1 MKVTLIEYTGKGRSP
16 RAAAELMV
24 FTKSTRL
31 KMNPGL
37 LQNIKAMTDDEIN
50 AELDYMAKTIPSSW
64 EMVDYTFLIEGVTRA
79 FTHQFVRTRNG
90 SYAQQTMRILDV
102 AGFSW
107 STGPSIEV
115 NPDRKAIYDQH
126 MIDTN
131 RVYQELI
138 AAGASIEDARGV
150 LPTNINTNI
159 VAKFN
164 LRTLSEMISKRSS
177 SRTQGEYR
185 DVIDGMADAIL
196 AVHPWAWRFIA
207 NRKLEAASELED
219 VVRSLPISK
228 DEKISLI
235 KSIDILRS

>member
-115 NPDRKAIYDQH
+115 NPDCKAIYDQH

-219 VVRSLPISK
+219 VVRNLPISK

>member
-90 SYAQQTMRILDV
+90 SYARQTMRILHV
-102 AGFSW
+102 SGFSW
-107 STGPSIEV
+107 STGP
-115 NPDRKAIYDQH
+115 
-126 MIDTN
+126 
-131 RVYQELI
+131 
-138 AAGASIEDARGV
+138 
-150 LPTNINTNI
+150 
-159 VAKFN
+159 
-164 LRTLSEMISKRSS
+164 
-177 SRTQGEYR
+177 
-185 DVIDGMADAIL
+185 
-196 AVHPWAWRFIA
+196 
-207 NRKLEAASELED
+207 
-219 VVRSLPISK
+219 
-228 DEKISLI
+228 
-235 KSIDILRS
+235 